1 MHQLIEKLYGYRR
14 LVKFDLRIIIAT
26 TFITAVIITVL
37 AWVIRP
43 NPKIAQAAT
52 ELALTADNIRV
63 FYQTRPG
70 YWGLDST
77 IVIKNNLAANGMIQ
91 NGAIKN
97 AFGKPV
103 KIGQDAD
110 GNIVM
115 PGSRSF
121 VVAYHDLNQNE
132 CTAMAAFKLN
142 ENASLSLLDMNLIN
156 AQGTTEFNWGGENK
170 LPITKDEARKFC
182 GDNNTIVWR
191 FE

>member
-1 MHQLIEKLYGYRR
+1 MHQLIEKLYSYRR

-43 NPKIAQAAT
+43 NPKISQAAT

-70 YWGLDST
+70 YWGLDNS
-77 IVIKNNLAANGMIQ
+77 IVIKNDLAAQGMIQ
-91 NGAIKN
+91 NGEIKN
-97 AFGKPV
+97 AFGKLV

-121 VVAYHDLNQNE
+121 VVAYHDLNKNE

-142 ENASLSLLDMNLIN
+142 DNASLSLLEMDLIN
-156 AQGTTEFNWGGENK
+156 SQGTTEFNWGGTNK

-182 GDNNTIVWR
+182 SDNNTIVWH